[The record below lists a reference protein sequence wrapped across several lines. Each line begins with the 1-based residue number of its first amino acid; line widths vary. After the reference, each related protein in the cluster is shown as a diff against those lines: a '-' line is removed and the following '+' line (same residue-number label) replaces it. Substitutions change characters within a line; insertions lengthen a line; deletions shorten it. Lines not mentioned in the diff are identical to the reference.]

1 MQKES
6 AVIALLAAQQREWR
20 TRFPGLT
27 NRAHQAIVG
36 YLCTRARTG
45 APVRQLYGV
54 TKELF
59 LLDDATVRERVDEIL
74 RLGLAEADSP
84 NDRLSGRSIV
94 IPTEPLLT
102 GFDAYLCPLAGQ
114 MAAIE
119 GGQAPPLTGPLSDR
133 DRQALLSA
141 FDAYANTWLS
151 ATERFLA
158 AAGLSPARRAE
169 ARRRLSTASYW
180 LVMHAAIEHA
190 DAMRLGKAEEDC
202 LVADQLAANVLEQTG
217 QGFQTIRDHITWLL
231 NQGLLLRH
239 PGRGLRVSLAEGIA
253 PYFDAALTRA
263 AADFT
268 EVAQRLGTTAQV
280 VVEADDMQ
288 DQTIR
293 LALPDD
299 MQLAPPEPVHFLEIV
314 APEAEADR
322 FVLPET
328 PLVIGRAPPAG
339 LLLRDG
345 AVSRAHCRV
354 ELSGGEVRVTDL
366 NSTNGTFVDG
376 DRIQEPR
383 VLEQG
388 ATLTIGPYTLVYGCD
403 ASEASDEAQQEATRL
418 GPAPSAPRHR

>member
-74 RLGLAEADSP
+74 RLGLAEADP
-84 NDRLSGRSIV
+84 PQERLSGRSIV
-94 IPTEPLLT
+94 IPTESLLT
-102 GFDAYLCPLAGQ
+102 GFDAYLCPLAELMGT
-114 MAAIE
+114 IE
-119 GGQAPPLTGPLSDR
+119 AGRAVAVSAPLSDR
-133 DRQALLSA
+133 DRQALLAA
-141 FDAYANTWLS
+141 FDTYGNTWL
-151 ATERFLA
+151 AAAERFLI

-169 ARRRLSTASYW
+169 ARRRLTTASYW

-190 DAMRLGKAEEDC
+190 DTMRLGKAEEDS
-202 LVADQLAANVLEQTG
+202 LVADQLAATVLEQTG

-231 NQGLLLRH
+231 NQGLLHRH
-239 PGRGLRVSLAEGIA
+239 PGRGLRVSLAQAVA

-268 EVAQRLGTTAQV
+268 EVAQRLGTAAQV
-280 VVEADDMQ
+280 TVEAEGMQ

-293 LALPDD
+293 LALPED
-299 MQLAPPEPVHFLEIV
+299 MQPAPPEPVHFLEIV
-314 APEAEADR
+314 APEEETNR
-322 FVLPET
+322 FVLSET

-339 LLLRDG
+339 MLLRDG

-354 ELSGGEVRVTDL
+354 ELAGGALRVTDL

-376 DRIQEPR
+376 ERIQEER
-383 VLEQG
+383 VLDRG
-388 ATLTIGPYTLVYGCD
+388 ATLTVGPYTLVYGFEGAD
-403 ASEASDEAQQEATRL
+403 
-418 GPAPSAPRHR
+418 P